1 MSAQPLHITPST
13 AKPRLAAARIF
24 VRAIRL
30 DVEIGIYGHEYG
42 RTQPLVIDVEVE
54 MKAETQGG
62 FEHIADTVNYERIV
76 GHAQALAAE
85 GHFKLVETFA
95 ERLAHA
101 CLEDPLAARVRVRV
115 EKPEALAPAAEA
127 AGVELVVE
135 R

>member
-1 MSAQPLHITPST
+1 MSAQPLPVAPPAST
-13 AKPRLAAARIF
+13 PRLSAARIF

-30 DVEIGIYGHEYG
+30 EVEIGIYGHEHG
-42 RTQPLVIDVEVE
+42 RTQPLVIDVEIE
-54 MKAETQGG
+54 MNETSGG

-76 GHAQALAAE
+76 SHARDLAAE

-101 CLEDPLAARVRVRV
+101 CLQDPLAARVRVRV
-115 EKPEALAPAAEA
+115 EKPEALTPAAEA
-127 AGVELVVE
+127 AGVELVVT

>member
-1 MSAQPLHITPST
+1 MSAQPLPITPPT
-13 AKPRLAAARIF
+13 PKPRLTAARIF

-42 RTQPLVIDVEVE
+42 RTQPLILDVEVE
-54 MKAETQGG
+54 MASAPGG

-76 GHAQALAAE
+76 GHAQTLAAE

>member
-1 MSAQPLHITPST
+1 MSAQPLHITPPT
-13 AKPRLAAARIF
+13 PKPRLTGARIF

-54 MKAETQGG
+54 MSGAKGA

-76 GHAQALAAE
+76 DNARTLAAE

-115 EKPEALAPAAEA
+115 EKPEALSPTAEA

>member
-1 MSAQPLHITPST
+1 MSAQPLPVTPPAS
-13 AKPRLAAARIF
+13 APRLAAARIF

-30 DVEIGIYGHEYG
+30 DAQIGIYGHEHG
-42 RTQPLVIDVEVE
+42 RTQPLVVDVEIE
-54 MKAETQGG
+54 MAGTNGG

-76 GHAQALAAE
+76 SHARDLAAE

-101 CLEDPLAARVRVRV
+101 CLQDPLAARVRVRV

>member
-1 MSAQPLHITPST
+1 MSAQPLSITPPAPS
-13 AKPRLAAARIF
+13 PRLTAARIF

-30 DVEIGIYGHEYG
+30 EVQIGIYGHEYG
-42 RTQPLVIDVEVE
+42 RTQPLVVDVEVE
-54 MKAETQGG
+54 MAGAAGG

-76 GHAQALAAE
+76 GHARTLAAE

-101 CLEDPLAARVRVRV
+101 CLEDPLAARVRVRA

>member
-1 MSAQPLHITPST
+1 
-13 AKPRLAAARIF
+13 
-24 VRAIRL
+24 
-30 DVEIGIYGHEYG
+30 VEIGIYGHEYG

-54 MKAETQGG
+54 MPDGAPGG

-76 GHAQALAAE
+76 GHARDLAAE

>member
-1 MSAQPLHITPST
+1 MSARPLPLTPPT
-13 AKPRLAAARIF
+13 PKPRLTSARIF

-54 MKAETQGG
+54 MANAPGG
-62 FEHIADTVNYERIV
+62 FEHIADTVNYERV
-76 GHAQALAAE
+76 VAHARDLAAE

-127 AGVELVVE
+127 AGVELVIE